1 MTTPNPT
8 SARRSLR
15 AAGRDPEHQRRQDNF
30 AHARRRCLQKEQ
42 QQQQSCD
49 LTMVDPVL
57 DGSTAPPAAG
67 RLRNN
72 RRKNDPMVN
81 TAPPAEGRPRDH
93 RRENSPRAAARVNSG
108 RGAIAACAPP
118 TAAEAPAAV
127 CALADL
133 PAPERLPASERP
145 EIETLRAVA
154 REMAAIR
161 EEMAALREEVAA
173 LLAALTSPDSSP
185 PLYGLHPSEAKVPRG
200 IPPKASCPPTA
211 QVPRGTTHP
220 NSSPPRDCLHPSE
233 APVARGVP
241 SKASCPP
248 TLPRSREAPP
258 PPTPAPRAAASPPRP
273 RSRAASLT
281 RPPAQAARPRRRPD
295 RRGPLGERS
304 SRAAPASWV
313 APSSTPPS
321 RGLHPARHSGGFGR
335 VSLRGLAALRL
346 APSSPPA
353 LSASRT
359 TDTAP

>member
-57 DGSTAPPAAG
+57 DGSTAPPATG

-81 TAPPAEGRPRDH
+81 TAPPAVGRPRDH

-145 EIETLRAVA
+145 EIETPRAAA
-154 REMAAIR
+154 REMT
-161 EEMAALREEVAA
+161 ALREEVAA
-173 LLAALTSPDSSP
+173 LRVALTAHTSASTQVIAGLRLHMAWEVHFRSQSS
-185 PLYGLHPSEAKVPRG
+185 
-200 IPPKASCPPTA
+200 
-211 QVPRGTTHP
+211 QVP
-220 NSSPPRDCLHPSE
+220 PPVTPEDKRR
-233 APVARGVP
+233 AVAQ
-241 SKASCPP
+241 
-248 TLPRSREAPP
+248 
-258 PPTPAPRAAASPPRP
+258 RAAEIAERRAVFDASNN
-273 RSRAASLT
+273 SLKT
-281 RPPAQAARPRRRPD
+281 EEAR
-295 RRGPLGERS
+295 
-304 SRAAPASWV
+304 
-313 APSSTPPS
+313 
-321 RGLHPARHSGGFGR
+321 
-335 VSLRGLAALRL
+335 
-346 APSSPPA
+346 
-353 LSASRT
+353 
-359 TDTAP
+359 